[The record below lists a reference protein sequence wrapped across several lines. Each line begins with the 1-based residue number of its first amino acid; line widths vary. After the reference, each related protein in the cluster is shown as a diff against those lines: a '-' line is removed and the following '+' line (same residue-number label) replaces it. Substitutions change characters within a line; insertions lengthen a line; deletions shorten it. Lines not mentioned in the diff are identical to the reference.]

1 MSNLIRID
9 AEKPEISVIKNAARL
24 IKRGSVIVYPTDT
37 VYGLGANAL
46 NPEAVLQ
53 IFKIKGR
60 SPNQPLP
67 VAVSGLEMA
76 EKLAFVGDEARKLT
90 AAFWPGALTLVL
102 RKKPLLPSIVVGGG
116 ASVGLRAPNHAV
128 PLMIIREAGLPLV
141 ATSANK
147 HGAPSPVEAEEA
159 FRQVGDEVDL
169 ILDCGRV
176 GGQPSTIVDLTKTPP
191 LIVRSGPVT
200 REMIEKIIGRV
211 ELAHS

>member
-1 MSNLIRID
+1 MSKIIRVD
-9 AEKPEISVIKNAARL
+9 PENPEISAIRNAADL

-37 VYGLGANAL
+37 VYGLGADAL
-46 NPEAVLQ
+46 NPEAVLRV
-53 IFKIKGR
+53 FKIKGR
-60 SPNQPLP
+60 SPDQPLP

-76 EKLAFVGDEARKLT
+76 ETLAVVSDEARRLM

-102 RKKPLLPSIVVGGG
+102 PKKPIVPSIVVGGG
-116 ASVGLRAPNHAV
+116 VSVGLRTPNHAV
-128 PLMIIREAGLPLV
+128 PLLIIRESGLPLI

-159 FRQVGDEVDL
+159 LRQIGSEVDL
-169 ILDCGRV
+169 IIDCGRV
-176 GGQPSTIVDLTKTPP
+176 GGQSSTIVDLTKTP

-211 ELAHS
+211 KG